1 MKVAVQ
7 LALTKEKTMCQR
19 VGPIYDQRFHGT
31 VTNPGK
37 TRQYDRGTHGQM
49 VKAKLNLSKLEKDET
64 NLILAA

>member
-1 MKVAVQ
+1 
-7 LALTKEKTMCQR
+7 MCQR